1 MMMPAETT
9 GALVSEIVRER
20 RPAPRWLPIG
30 LGLALLSGV
39 VVAWWAWTFTA
50 SPPKEFI
57 DLDYYRAA
65 TVVAAAGQPLFAA
78 LPYPP
83 IALLVIAP
91 LGGLP
96 VVVGNE
102 VWSAVTIAVGLG
114 LARLATQRGLAARGV
129 AAGRAH
135 LGLFG
140 VTATALILSLPFL
153 TQLNVGQVTLFIVA
167 LTLVD
172 TAGLLPRR
180 WQGVLVGVAGAVK
193 LLPMVFVPYY
203 LVTGQ
208 RRQAAMATGSFAL
221 VTAIGFV
228 LFPADS
234 LVFWSVLGKNDQF
247 GDPSRWDNMSIQ
259 ATVYRLLPALGEA
272 SAIWLGLAVVVVAAA
287 LWRARQHHLR
297 GERFA
302 GILTVGASSVVLSPI
317 SWPHYHVWLP
327 LLAIWLVLAAT
338 RRRDRV
344 IAIGVY
350 TAYSMPV
357 TILFLGLSAEK
368 LLASILTLICM
379 LIGLLGLPHL
389 PDRPRDREAVPA
401 AG

>member
-1 MMMPAETT
+1 MSET
-9 GALVSEIVRER
+9 VPER
-20 RPAPRWLPIG
+20 RPAPRWLPAV
-30 LGLALLSGV
+30 LGLTLLAGV
-39 VVAWWAWTFTA
+39 IAAWWAWTFTV

-65 TVVAAAGQPLFAA
+65 TVVAVAGQPLFAS

-83 IALLVIAP
+83 IALLAIAP

-96 VVVGNE
+96 VVVGNQ
-102 VWSAVTIAVGLG
+102 VWSAVTLAVGLG
-114 LARLATQRGLAARGV
+114 LAYLVTQRGLAARGV
-129 AAGRAH
+129 EMGRQQ
-135 LGLFG
+135 LGLYG
-140 VTATALILSLPFL
+140 LTATALILSMPFI
-153 TQLNVGQVTLFIVA
+153 TQLNVGQLTLFIVA

-180 WQGVLVGVAGAVK
+180 WQGVGVGVAGAIKVF
-193 LLPMVFVPYY
+193 PMVFVPYY

-221 VTAIGFV
+221 VTAIGFA

-259 ATVYRLLPALGEA
+259 ATVYRVLPSLGSV
-272 SAIWLGLAVVVVAAA
+272 SAIWLALAVVVLAAA

-302 GILTVGASSVVLSPI
+302 GVLTVGAASVVLSPI

-338 RRRDRV
+338 RRRDRL
-344 IAIGVY
+344 IAIGIY

-357 TILFLGLSAEK
+357 TILFLALSAEK
-368 LLASILTLICM
+368 VLASILTLVCM

-389 PDRPRDREAVPA
+389 PDRPAQPA
-401 AG
+401 AEPTG